1 MNGSRDT
8 VNRACNCYYVS
19 LTWRHSNNMRAM
31 NSINDSHGRNIDPCH
46 NDTHV
51 DYVDQQTKLVIPPID
66 PQTCFF
72 WQQNYEHWWVAACS
86 QETNLHLVIP

>member
-1 MNGSRDT
+1 
-8 VNRACNCYYVS
+8 
-19 LTWRHSNNMRAM
+19 MRAM